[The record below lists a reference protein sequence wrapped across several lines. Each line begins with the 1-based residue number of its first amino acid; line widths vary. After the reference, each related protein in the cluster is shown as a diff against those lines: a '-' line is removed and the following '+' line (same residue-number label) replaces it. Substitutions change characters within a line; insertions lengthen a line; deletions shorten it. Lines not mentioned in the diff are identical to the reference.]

1 MFYIPTPFT
10 FFKRKYYFSR
20 FSFVFQNFLFTFGP
34 CESSRNSHPETK
46 TALQEWA
53 AVVKKSQWTCFA
65 DMKGSFADV
74 SCMGDQQY
82 AFGILGNR
90 HQLVVVVNFTIQLI
104 NIRSL
109 AATPA

>member
-1 MFYIPTPFT
+1 MRIFTEQPLKEYI
-10 FFKRKYYFSR
+10 
-20 FSFVFQNFLFTFGP
+20 G
-34 CESSRNSHPETK
+34 EHPETK